1 MDHPDGVAAAVAED
15 LGATPPEW
23 FAAGAWSTAYALDL
37 DGEPVVLRVGRHG
50 EDFAKD
56 AIMGAVVTTVPVPAV
71 YRRGERDG
79 WAFAVSARA
88 TGTPID
94 DLDAAGFEAVLPA
107 LFDVMDKISRLD
119 IGGSG
124 YGPWNQSKTGAYSS
138 WAAAVLDTGD
148 VSPRRRGTR
157 EALAASSIGIGPYDA
172 GLAVLKRLVVDLPEH
187 RAMIHGDLLAR
198 NVLVDGDRIAA
209 VLDWGNA
216 SFGDPAYDAAWLLFS
231 RPWYGQW
238 SEVDIEGAIGRRW
251 NPDPVAMRAYQMHM
265 ALEGMK
271 GCAFRG
277 RFDDA
282 ARCAEIVVNLNR
294 G

>member
-1 MDHPDGVAAAVAED
+1 MDHPDGVAAAIADD
-15 LGATPPEW
+15 LGGAQPER

-37 DGEPVVLRVGRHG
+37 DGEPVILRVGRHG

-56 AIMGAVVTTVPVPAV
+56 AIIGSTVTNLPVPMV

-79 WAFAVSARA
+79 WSYAVSARA
-88 TGTPID
+88 SGTPID

-107 LFDVMDKISRLD
+107 LFEVMDRISRVD

-124 YGPWNQSKTGAYSS
+124 YGLWNPSRAGAYSS
-138 WAAAVLDTGD
+138 WAAAILDTSEA
-148 VSPRRRGTR
+148 SPRKRGWH
-157 EALAASSIGIGPYDA
+157 EALVASSIGIGPYDA
-172 GLAVLKRLVVDLPEH
+172 GFAVLERLVSDLPEH
-187 RAMIHGDLLAR
+187 RGMIHCDLLAR
-198 NVLVDGDRIAA
+198 NVLVEGDQISA

-216 SFGDPAYDAAWLLFS
+216 NFGDPAYEAAWLLFS

-265 ALEGMK
+265 ALEGMEF
-271 GCAFRG
+271 CAFRG
-277 RFDDA
+277 RFDDV
-282 ARCAEIVVNLNR
+282 ARCAELVVDLTR

>member
-1 MDHPDGVAAAVAED
+1 MDHPDGVAAAIAD
-15 LGATPPEW
+15 GLGGTSPER
-23 FAAGAWSTAYALDL
+23 FAAGAWSTAYALDV
-37 DGEPVVLRVGRHG
+37 DGESVVLRVGRYG

-56 AIMGAVVTTVPVPAV
+56 AIIGSVVTDLPVPAV

-79 WAFAVSARA
+79 WAYAVSARA

-94 DLDAAGFEAVLPA
+94 DLDAAGFQAVLPA
-107 LFDVMDKISRLD
+107 LFEVMDRICRLD

-124 YGPWNQSKTGAYSS
+124 YGLWNPSKAGAYSS
-138 WAAAVLDTGD
+138 WAAAVLDPSEE
-148 VSPRRRGTR
+148 SPRKRGGR

-187 RAMIHGDLLAR
+187 RGMIHGDLLAR
-198 NVLVDGDRIAA
+198 NVLVVGDRISA

-216 SFGDPAYDAAWLLFS
+216 IFGDPAYDAAWLLFS

-238 SEVDIEGAIGRRW
+238 SDVDIEGAIGRRW

-271 GCAFRG
+271 GCVLRG

-282 ARCAEIVVNLNR
+282 ARCADIVANLAR